1 MVLTKYI
8 KKSIKYFLGKRK
20 LQPLFEALYNL
31 SLYGMNIGGGSN
43 VNSSGEM
50 WAINY
55 IIDYLL
61 PNNKPIVIFD
71 VGANVGCYTIKVI
84 LSLKKRQD
92 TKIHCFEPS
101 KHTFK
106 TLRDNL
112 CNYKNV
118 KLFNFGFSDKKESV
132 TLYSNKKGSGLA
144 SIYNRRL
151 NHFDIDLKYKELIHL
166 ESLDNFCKNK
176 GINYINF
183 LKLDVEGHEYKVLK
197 GTKNLISKNSIDFIQ
212 FEFGGANIDSRTYFQ
227 DFYYFL
233 NPYYKIHRILK
244 DGLMTIDNYKET
256 YENFVTTNF
265 LAISK
270 KISNVQKKL

>member
-1 MVLTKYI
+1 MVLKKYI
-8 KKSIKYFLGKRK
+8 KRSIEYFLGKRK

-55 IIDYLL
+55 IINYLL
-61 PNNKPIVIFD
+61 PNNKPIIIFD
-71 VGANVGCYTIKVI
+71 VGANVGCYTLKVI
-84 LSLKKRQD
+84 PFLRERVN
-92 TKIHCFEPS
+92 TKIYCFEPS
-101 KHTFK
+101 KYTFK
-106 TLRDNL
+106 TLMDNL
-112 CNYKNV
+112 SNYKNV

-132 TLYSNKKGSGLA
+132 ILYSNKKGSGLA

-166 ESLDNFCKNK
+166 KSLDNFCKNK
-176 GINYINF
+176 GIDLINF
-183 LKLDVEGHEYKVLK
+183 LKLDTEGHEYKVLK
-197 GTKNLISKNSIDFIQ
+197 GAKDLISKNLIDFIQ

-227 DFYYFL
+227 DFYYL
-233 NPYYKIHRILK
+233 LVPYYKIYRILK

-256 YENFVTTNF
+256 HENFITTNF

-270 KISNVQKKL
+270 KISDVQKKL